1 MGDIDLKS
9 HLLSTAARLFQ
20 QQGYAAVSL
29 RKIAAA
35 AGVTTGS
42 LYYYFSDKDEVVH
55 EILDSGHR
63 RTLAEVRRAVEAL
76 GPSADRAAKVR
87 AGIRAHLGVLFEDDS
102 FPAANVRIFAHVP
115 AHLRAAVRSG
125 RHAYEQY
132 WVDLLTVD
140 DDRARHR
147 IEPRQLTMFL
157 FGATN
162 WTLEW
167 YKAKRDSLE
176 DLADALAQLFFEA
189 TLAQPPAPKAV
200 RQPGARSARGNG
212 KRTAA

>member
-1 MGDIDLKS
+1 M
-9 HLLSTAARLFQ
+9 
-20 QQGYAAVSL
+20 
-29 RKIAAA
+29 
-35 AGVTTGS
+35 
-42 LYYYFSDKDEVVH
+42 
-55 EILDSGHR
+55 
-63 RTLAEVRRAVEAL
+63 
-76 GPSADRAAKVR
+76 
-87 AGIRAHLGVLFEDDS
+87 LFEDDS

-189 TLAQPPAPKAV
+189 TLTKPPAPKAV
-200 RQPGARSARGNG
+200 RQTGARSVRGNG